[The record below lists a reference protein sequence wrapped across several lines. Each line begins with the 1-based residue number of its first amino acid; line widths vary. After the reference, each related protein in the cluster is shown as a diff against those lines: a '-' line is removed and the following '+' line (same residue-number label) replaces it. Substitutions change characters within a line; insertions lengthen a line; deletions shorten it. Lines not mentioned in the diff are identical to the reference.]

1 MKKVPRL
8 SGDFSYLDNDMVIFH
23 NDSPLFFCEKIA
35 LKKFLEFAIINSAK
49 AILKMEDSTEMK
61 RVQAACIMQTLR
73 FQQKEDGSPVEF
85 LLRKSREEVERYK
98 TQLNKNKIR
107 YKIDAEVEQPD
118 GSIIVRIRKEY
129 NSNANVDEY
138 FN

>member
-1 MKKVPRL
+1 
-8 SGDFSYLDNDMVIFH
+8 
-23 NDSPLFFCEKIA
+23 
-35 LKKFLEFAIINSAK
+35 
-49 AILKMEDSTEMK
+49 MK
-61 RVQAACIMQTLR
+61 RVQAACFMQTLR

>member
-23 NDSPLFFCEKIA
+23 NDSPLSFCEKIA